1 LIYLKTNQNK
11 KAKFV
16 KITIMSDI
24 NSILENAKNS
34 MDKAISHLE
43 IELQKVRAGKA
54 SPAMLENI
62 MVDYY
67 GSMVPLSN
75 TASVNSQDSR
85 TLVVQPWEKSM
96 LTPIE
101 KAIQAANLGFNP
113 QNDGVLIRIMVPAL
127 TEERRKQLTKTAKSI
142 GEDAKVGIRTVR
154 KDSMENI
161 KKLQK
166 DGLPEDEAK
175 SGEAKIQVLTDA
187 ASVKVDKH
195 IEQKEKE
202 IMTV

>member
-1 LIYLKTNQNK
+1 
-11 KAKFV
+11 
-16 KITIMSDI
+16 MSDI
-24 NSILENAKNS
+24 NTVLDNAKNA
-34 MDKAISHLE
+34 MEKAISHLE
-43 IELQKVRAGKA
+43 SELQKVRAGKA

-85 TLVVQPWEKSM
+85 TLIIQPWEKTM

-113 QNDGVLIRIMVPAL
+113 QNDGVIIRIMVPPL
-127 TEERRKQLTKTAKSI
+127 TEERRKQLSKTAKSF

-154 KDSMENI
+154 KDCIDQI

-175 SGEAKIQVLTDA
+175 GGETKIQTLTDA
-187 ASVKVDKH
+187 SVIKVDKH

>member
-1 LIYLKTNQNK
+1 
-11 KAKFV
+11 
-16 KITIMSDI
+16 MSDI
-24 NSILENAKNS
+24 NTVLENAKNS
-34 MDKAISHLE
+34 MEKAISHLE
-43 IELQKVRAGKA
+43 AELQKVRAGKA

-62 MVDYY
+62 LVDYY

-113 QNDGVLIRIMVPAL
+113 QNDGVIIRIMVPAL

-154 KDSMENI
+154 KDSMEHI

-175 SGEAKIQVLTDA
+175 SSEAKIQTLTDA
-187 ASVKVDKH
+187 SSVKVDKH

>member
-1 LIYLKTNQNK
+1 
-11 KAKFV
+11 
-16 KITIMSDI
+16 MSNI
-24 NSILENAKNS
+24 NTVLENAKVS
-34 MDKAISHLE
+34 MEKAISHLE
-43 IELQKVRAGKA
+43 SELQKVRAGKA
-54 SPAMLENI
+54 SPAMLENV

-85 TLVVQPWEKSM
+85 TLVIQPWEKSM

-101 KAIQAANLGFNP
+101 KAIQGANLGFNP
-113 QNDGVLIRIMVPAL
+113 QNDGVIIRIMVPPL
-127 TEERRKQLTKTAKSI
+127 TEERRKQLTKTAKSF
-142 GEDAKVGIRTVR
+142 GEDAKVGIRNVR
-154 KDSMENI
+154 KDCMEQI

-175 SGEAKIQVLTDA
+175 SGEAKIQTLTDA
-187 ASVKVDKH
+187 SVAKVDKH

>member
-1 LIYLKTNQNK
+1 
-11 KAKFV
+11 
-16 KITIMSDI
+16 MSDI
-24 NSILENAKNS
+24 NTVLETAKNS
-34 MDKAISHLE
+34 MEKAISHLE
-43 IELQKVRAGKA
+43 SELQKVRAGKA

-85 TLVVQPWEKSM
+85 TLIVQPWEKSM

-101 KAIQAANLGFNP
+101 KAIQSANLGFNP
-113 QNDGVLIRIMVPAL
+113 QNDGVIIRIMVPAL
-127 TEERRKQLTKTAKSI
+127 TEERRKQLTKTAKSF

-154 KDSMENI
+154 KDSMEQI

-175 SGEAKIQVLTDA
+175 SGEAKIQTLTDA

>member
-1 LIYLKTNQNK
+1 
-11 KAKFV
+11 
-16 KITIMSDI
+16 MS
-24 NSILENAKNS
+24 NLNTVLENAKTS
-34 MDKAISHLE
+34 MDKAIGHLE
-43 IELQKVRAGKA
+43 SELQKVRAGKA
-54 SPAMLENI
+54 SPAMLENV

-85 TLVVQPWEKSM
+85 TLVIQPWEKSM

-113 QNDGVLIRIMVPAL
+113 QNDGVIIRIMVPPL
-127 TEERRKQLTKTAKSI
+127 TEERRKQLTKTAKSF
-142 GEDAKVGIRTVR
+142 GEDAKVGIRNVR
-154 KDSMENI
+154 KDCMEQI

-175 SGEAKIQVLTDA
+175 SGETKIQTLTDA
-187 ASVKVDKH
+187 SVAKVDKH